1 MQLQPVFIS
10 LFFILLLVGGY
21 YSFVFLPRQRA
32 FKRHYKLVT
41 AIEVGQEVVTYGGVV
56 GTIKR
61 IDADAGLVTVEIAP
75 GVEVR
80 VLAMAINQQFDPEG
94 LAESAQKA
102 RN

>member
-1 MQLQPVFIS
+1 MEPFLIS

-32 FKRHYKLVT
+32 FKRHYNLVA
-41 AIEVGQEVVTYGGVV
+41 AIEVGQEIVTYGGLV

-61 IDADAGLVTVEIAP
+61 IDADEGLVIVEVAP

-80 VLAMAINQQFDPEG
+80 VLAMAINQEFDPAG
-94 LAESAQKA
+94 LTESAQRA
-102 RN
+102 RK

>member
-1 MQLQPVFIS
+1 MEPFLIS

-32 FKRHYKLVT
+32 YKRHYNLVT
-41 AIEVGQEVVTYGGVV
+41 SIEVGQEIVTYGGLV

-61 IDADAGLVTVEIAP
+61 IDAEEGLVTVEVAP

-80 VLAMAINQQFDPEG
+80 VLAMAINQEFDPQG
-94 LAESAQKA
+94 LSESAQRA
-102 RN
+102 GN